1 MATIPTPE
9 QGKPIL
15 DFSAGTFDGSS
26 NLFQSRNGATEHV
39 SGDDVA
45 DYVNTSRIYNTLDT
59 ESKTPVGAINEI
71 NAKDASDIPYDN
83 TSSGL
88 TATDVQAAIDEVAD
102 DISTATGTITLE
114 TGFTARGTPIVE
126 KRNGMVFLQ
135 FNINGTNAFNTRTT
149 LGNISAGFRPYRTC
163 AFTVCASK
171 NINSFA
177 NITTTMLITLTGDI
191 IVGDLVLPADSNIK
205 EVNACVTYVARN

>member
-26 NLFQSRNGATEHV
+26 YLFQSRNGATEHV

-83 TSSGL
+83 TASGL
-88 TATDVQAAIDEVAD
+88 TATEVQSAIDEVIGNLSGLFLTNTYTAVKSVNANGVAALTGAD
-102 DISTATGTITLE
+102 MGYNSIPTGYTPIDFTFSCTNSNDLFFNMNLLTATGSRQFGVIRNVSSNNQNDKNCTVKIT
-114 TGFTARGTPIVE
+114 FIKSA
-126 KRNGMVFLQ
+126 FL
-135 FNINGTNAFNTRTT
+135 
-149 LGNISAGFRPYRTC
+149 
-163 AFTVCASK
+163 
-171 NINSFA
+171 
-177 NITTTMLITLTGDI
+177 
-191 IVGDLVLPADSNIK
+191 
-205 EVNACVTYVARN
+205 